1 MRKVIGIGETIL
13 DVIFRNE
20 QPTAAVPGGS
30 VFNGIVSLGRTGIP
44 ICFISE
50 TGNDHVGNIIL
61 RFMRDNNISTDYI
74 NVFPDGKSPV
84 SLAFL
89 NDRSDAEYIFYKDY
103 PKQRLDVI
111 YPQINEDDIVVI
123 GSYYALN
130 PVLREK
136 IVELLEQAREK
147 KAIIYYDPNFRS
159 SHKDE
164 AIKLTSTII
173 ENLEY
178 ADIVRGSQED
188 FFYMYNLRDADKIYK
203 DKIKFYCP
211 NFLCTSGSEKIVLR
225 TNTLAKEYDIPPLEA
240 VSTIG
245 AGDNFNAGIVYGLLK
260 YDIRYED
267 LNTINEATWD
277 KIIRYGMEFASEVCK
292 SFNNSV
298 SKEFAERIN
307 S

>member
-13 DVIFRNE
+13 DIIFRNE

-30 VFNGIVSLGRTGIP
+30 VFNGIVSLGRAGVP

-50 TGNDHVGNIIL
+50 TGNDQVGSIIL
-61 RFMRDNNISTDYI
+61 KFMRDNNISTDHV

-103 PKQRLDVI
+103 PKQRLDVVF
-111 YPQINEDDIVVI
+111 PKLEEDDIVMI

-130 PVLREK
+130 PVLRDK
-136 IVELLEQAREK
+136 VVELLDQAREK
-147 KAIIYYDPNFRS
+147 KAIVYYDPNFRS
-159 SHKDE
+159 SHKEE
-164 AIKLTSTII
+164 AIKLAPTII

-203 DKIKFYCP
+203 DKIKFYCS
-211 NFLCTSGSEKIVLR
+211 NFLCTAGSEQISLR
-225 TNTLAKEYDIPPLEA
+225 TKTVSKEYPIPPLEA

-245 AGDNFNAGIVYGLLK
+245 AGDNFNAGIIFGLLK
-260 YDIRYED
+260 LNVRYED
-267 LNTINEATWD
+267 LNAMDEATWD
-277 KIIRYGMEFASEVCK
+277 KIIQCGMEFAAEVCK

-298 SKEFAERIN
+298 SKEFAERYK
-307 S
+307 